1 MKGDGLRYLTKHPG
15 KAVAAELQ
23 GKNGRKV
30 LLGRDY
36 TDDEKVRLLLY
47 LAIGAAAAIIEWG
60 GFYCLNIFFGVN
72 YLAAAAM
79 AFAFSTVCHY
89 ALGNIFVFN
98 SGARYRRQKELSL
111 VFLVSTAGL
120 GLNIFLMW
128 LFVGIF
134 LMDAMISKIAASA
147 IVVFWNYLSRK
158 KWIF

>member
-1 MKGDGLRYLTKHPG
+1 M
-15 KAVAAELQ
+15 AADLQ
-23 GKNGRKV
+23 GKNGRKI

-36 TDDEKVRLLLY
+36 TDNEKVKLLLY
-47 LAIGAAAAIIEWG
+47 LAIGAAAALIEWG
-60 GFYCLNIFFGVN
+60 CFYCLNIFFGVN
-72 YLAAAAM
+72 YLAAAAT
-79 AFAFSTVCHY
+79 AFAFSTICHY

-120 GLNIFLMW
+120 GLNLFLMW

-134 LMDAMISKIAASA
+134 LMEAMMSKIAASA